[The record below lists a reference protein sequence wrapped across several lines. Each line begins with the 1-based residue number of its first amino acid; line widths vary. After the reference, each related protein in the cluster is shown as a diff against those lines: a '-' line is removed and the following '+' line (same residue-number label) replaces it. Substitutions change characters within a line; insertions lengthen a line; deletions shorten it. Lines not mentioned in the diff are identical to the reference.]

1 MKLTT
6 KIVLGIII
14 SIFLLSAG
22 VIIGISFID
31 IEKYRQ
37 SYTGVSL
44 PRISQ
49 ENIITVEVEPYQTIM
64 VEKELMNDKRDFNPF
79 GTILIKP
86 VINEGEKNKLLLP
99 EELLRFTDITSS
111 NDTLIIRL
119 KMDELYEQHYPN
131 KETKSGI
138 LYALDGANFFIHSNT
153 VDVICNLY
161 GIKLDIRN
169 METDR
174 IKINTYGEVTIDSCQ
189 VNLIEPSMHRRKFLL
204 TNSQVKE
211 LNIDLDRIGYGWQI
225 ENCDIE
231 VENLTG
237 SGKYRTDL
245 AMSEAKTMNWLPKSK
260 DAQLTVTLHGDT
272 AKVMFP

>member
-6 KIVLGIII
+6 KIVTGIII
-14 SIFLLSAG
+14 SIFLLSIG

-64 VEKELMNDKRDFNPF
+64 VDKELMNDKRDFNPF

-86 VINEGEKNKLLLP
+86 INEGEKNKLFLP

-153 VDVICNLY
+153 VDVICNMY
-161 GIKLDIRN
+161 GIELDIRN

-174 IKINTYGEVTIDSCQ
+174 IKINTYDDVTIDSCHT
-189 VNLIEPSMHRRKFLL
+189 NLIKPTMSKGGRFLL
-204 TNSQVKE
+204 KNSQVKE
-211 LNIDLDRIGYGWQI
+211 LNIDLDQIGYGWQI

-237 SGKYRTDL
+237 SGKHRTDL
-245 AMSEAKTMNWLPKSK
+245 AMSEAKSMNWLPKSK

-272 AKVMFP
+272 AKVIFQ